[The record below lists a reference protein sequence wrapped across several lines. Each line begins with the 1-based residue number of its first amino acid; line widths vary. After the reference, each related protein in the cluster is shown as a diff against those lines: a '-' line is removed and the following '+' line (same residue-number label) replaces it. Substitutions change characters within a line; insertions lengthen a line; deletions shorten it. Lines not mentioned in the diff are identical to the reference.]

1 MNPVRE
7 KDLQL
12 SGSHTTS
19 EIPTGTEATISI
31 VEDSIVIVQ
40 YVSKRLIKF

>member
-1 MNPVRE
+1 MNPVRG

-19 EIPTGTEATISI
+19 EKTTGTEATISTVI
-31 VEDSIVIVQ
+31 DSFVIVQ
-40 YVSKRLIKF
+40 NVS